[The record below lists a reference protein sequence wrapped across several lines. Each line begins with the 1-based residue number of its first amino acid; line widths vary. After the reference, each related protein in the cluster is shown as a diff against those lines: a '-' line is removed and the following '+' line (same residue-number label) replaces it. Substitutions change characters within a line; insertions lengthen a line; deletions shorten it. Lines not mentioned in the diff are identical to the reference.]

1 MCKFH
6 GISFLNFRR
15 NEHISYWVAEVPES
29 TLEVDEEVGSHERV
43 GGGKGQCRQALLALS
58 VSLCA

>member
-29 TLEVDEEVGSHERV
+29 TLEVDEEAGSHERV
-43 GGGKGQCRQALLALS
+43 GGGKG
-58 VSLCA
+58 